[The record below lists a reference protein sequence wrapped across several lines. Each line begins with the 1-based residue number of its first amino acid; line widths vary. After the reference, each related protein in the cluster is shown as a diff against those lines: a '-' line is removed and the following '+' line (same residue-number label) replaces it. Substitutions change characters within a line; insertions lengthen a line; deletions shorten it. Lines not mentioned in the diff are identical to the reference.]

1 MWLPIAKMVVM
12 FSLATGA
19 VMDVLIATFKTS
31 EVVLA
36 RQPTITYC
44 LEMCC
49 WQTEHLGVTWI

>member
-1 MWLPIAKMVVM
+1 MWLLIAKMVVM

-31 EVVLA
+31 EVVL
-36 RQPTITYC
+36 PVNSTITYC
-44 LEMCC
+44 LEMC